1 MELLD
6 NNNALIDL
14 ELVEDGEKKEIVD
27 FIGYSEL
34 EEAFGEDNCLI
45 DGSNNQVLIFNTN
58 ISINKVCNFFIKR
71 GIFISFLDVKNEYNI
86 IFENCHISQSYGN
99 ALLGDG
105 SVEGGI
111 IVTPC
116 NSPNTYWRGF

>member
-6 NNNALIDL
+6 NNNSLIDL
-14 ELVEDGEKKEIVD
+14 KLVEDGEKKKIEN

-34 EEAFGEDNCLI
+34 EEAFGEDNYII
-45 DGSNNQVLIFNTN
+45 DGNNNQLLILNMN
-58 ISINKVCNFFIKR
+58 ISIRKVCNFFIKR
-71 GIFISFLDVKNEYNI
+71 GIFISFLDIEDEYNI

-111 IVTPC
+111 IVNPC

>member
-6 NNNALIDL
+6 NNNSLIDL
-14 ELVEDGEKKEIVD
+14 KLVEDGEKKEIEN

-34 EEAFGEDNCLI
+34 EEAFGEDNYII
-45 DGSNNQVLIFNTN
+45 DGNNNQLLILNMN
-58 ISINKVCNFFIKR
+58 ISIRKVCNFFIKR
-71 GIFISFLDVKNEYNI
+71 GIFISFLDIEDEYNI

-111 IVTPC
+111 IVNPC

>member
-6 NNNALIDL
+6 NNNSLIDL
-14 ELVEDGEKKEIVD
+14 KLVEDGEKKEIED

-34 EEAFGEDNCLI
+34 DKAFGEDNYII
-45 DGSNNQVLIFNTN
+45 DGNNNQLLILNMN
-58 ISINKVCNFFIKR
+58 ISIRKVCNFFIKR
-71 GIFISFLDVKNEYNI
+71 GIFISFLDIEDEYNI

-111 IVTPC
+111 IVNPC